1 MHSANH
7 FAAFLTKM
15 MVATTVGSCTI
26 ACMEHNAAQEAAPP
40 AVAAKVIAGDLYQ
53 FQPESPM
60 ELIKAAQVTAKL
72 DRPGDGRAFLKKL
85 LDMQLGENEWQKL
98 RDDLGP
104 SPFLELRQD
113 IRLRPE
119 SEQLLA
125 AVNAASVARTWSAN
139 ELQDLVLKLAVQGST
154 GANAAT
160 ELIASGD
167 AALPHLLAADLS
179 TPTGKI
185 ANQLIVQNAYAF
197 RASLLS
203 SITEANPDLQARLI
217 QILGTTADPSL
228 SIRLWRWRFAA
239 DVDPAVA
246 EVAQAVSFR
255 LNESSFQPS
264 SGPEASAILLQNAE
278 ALLKQAGARWSS
290 MDTPADLREL
300 VAGDERTR
308 LLKHS
313 QELLDDALVI
323 EPENA
328 RASTV
333 RWVVQCASLSPA
345 LTAEATVAIDRK
357 SSELLA
363 GLDVA
368 LELHPVAA
376 IEFLR
381 GLRTATVDP
390 SDFVEAGRV
399 LSLALASPDVR
410 VRFLASAIV
419 DQQLQVEVSSTAI
432 RRTLEAAQQGSLLP
446 EVVIIT
452 PDDDKLRTLQLVF
465 QDAKYS
471 AQIAETGPL
480 GVDLAFSQMNCELIV
495 LDAAAP
501 LWPIATTLAN
511 LRADI
516 RTRNTPVVVIGDDR
530 FAARVLALTKTYPG
544 VWFVAE
550 PAGTD
555 SLLLKIAQ
563 LNLPALVL
571 PAEERAAM
579 KTLAK

>member
-1 MHSANH
+1 MHSANY

-40 AVAAKVIAGDLYQ
+40 AAAAKVIAGDLYQ
-53 FQPESPM
+53 FQPETPT
-60 ELIKAAQVTAKL
+60 ELIEAAQVTAKL

-85 LDMQLGENEWQKL
+85 LDMQLGANDWQKL
-98 RDDLGP
+98 RNDLGP

-125 AVNAASVARTWSAN
+125 AVNAASRAQTWSAN

-471 AQIAETGPL
+471 AQIAETGPV

-563 LNLPALVL
+563 LNLPGLVL